1 MLDDA
6 QGAAPVADASAA
18 AAVVADQ
25 GSAATP
31 APAEAGKPDP
41 AKAEPLADDA
51 LLAIVRKHRPERSD
65 DGKFAGREQQTDP
78 NNPDQSQTRGA
89 EQTQAKPAATAIGR
103 PTSWSADKEAI
114 WATVPPEAQA
124 YVAQRET
131 EAQQAISRMG
141 NELAGYRPLGE
152 LLNTHAGTFDRHGV
166 NVVEGIDRLLAAQQ
180 RLDDDPAGAIVEI
193 AGMYGVDLGQL
204 AGGAPQQPGNVDPT
218 IAQLQQQ
225 LAQLQRSQAERDRRE
240 QQEAQRQNDALQ
252 GQVNQDLARWSADK
266 AHFGDVRQVMA
277 AFIANG
283 QARTLDEAYDMAIHA
298 VPTVRAK
305 VMADQRKA
313 EEAARLQQQQQA
325 VGQAKRDGALNV
337 GSRRGAPMTPGSWD
351 DDEALKARFAEA
363 SRKAG

>member
-1 MLDDA
+1 MFDNDA
-6 QGAAPVADASAA
+6 GAASTPADAVTTTAA
-18 AAVVADQ
+18 EPA
-25 GSAATP
+25 GP
-31 APAEAGKPDP
+31 APAEATKPESEAAP
-41 AKAEPLADDA
+41 SEPLADDA

-78 NNPDQSQTRGA
+78 NNPDQSQTKGT
-89 EQTQAKPAATAIGR
+89 EQTQAASAIGR

-305 VMADQRKA
+305 VTADQRKA